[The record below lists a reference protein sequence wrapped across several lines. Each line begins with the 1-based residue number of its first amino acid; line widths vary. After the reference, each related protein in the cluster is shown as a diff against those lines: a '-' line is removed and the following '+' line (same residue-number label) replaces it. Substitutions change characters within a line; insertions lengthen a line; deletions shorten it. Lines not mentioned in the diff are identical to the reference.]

1 MKQGIS
7 ICVDVPSPGSGTVFR
22 IEAADKILRL
32 LADAHETEFTIPD
45 LVDATDASRSTVWR
59 AVELLESI
67 SAVRI
72 RETPQRNYVSIH
84 PERLQKDDPIIAI
97 EQPEFREPIREFV
110 DRVADAFAATDD
122 VEAVVGVIVFGSVA
136 RGEADRRSDIDLFV
150 VVRGDRTTARRTVTE
165 VVADLETER
174 FEGERYEFEP
184 YVETT
189 ESATRAGAKLR
200 EIFQEGITVYGSD
213 RLQDLRSEVFGSE

>member
-7 ICVDVPSPGSGTVFR
+7 ICVDVPSPGNGTVFR

-45 LVDATDASRSTVWR
+45 LVDATDVSRSTVWR

-110 DRVADAFAATDD
+110 DRIAEAFDATDD
-122 VEAVVGVIVFGSVA
+122 VEAFVGVIVFGSVA

-150 VVRGDRTTARRTVTE
+150 IVRGDRTTARRTVTE
-165 VVADLETER
+165 IVADLETKR

-189 ESATRAGAKLR
+189 ESATRARTKIQ

-213 RLQDLRSEVFGSE
+213 RLQDLRSEVLADE